1 MQFTGLGGI
10 GRVNRVLWFT
20 ISLNTRLRTS
30 NEIVRRYAQVKTVE
44 IAQELIPHIRGSST
58 FQIFSGVYMDTFL
71 GEALTPNQY
80 EGTASAWEWPWA
92 VRHCRWYDA
101 LGSPWRYWTQVLK
114 LSCTSAVDC
123 CWRQDAGLRWCFG
136 LTLHGCSY
144 CAKKQID
151 AKYSFEK
158 VIKQII
164 RKIPLCL
171 HGSIS
176 TVGLLK
182 LYVISALLV
191 KKKDVLWLM
200 IRGRKQQWRIISILL
215 SISKNKN

>member
-80 EGTASAWEWPWA
+80 EGTASA
-92 VRHCRWYDA
+92 
-101 LGSPWRYWTQVLK
+101 
-114 LSCTSAVDC
+114 
-123 CWRQDAGLRWCFG
+123 
-136 LTLHGCSY
+136 
-144 CAKKQID
+144 
-151 AKYSFEK
+151 
-158 VIKQII
+158 
-164 RKIPLCL
+164 
-171 HGSIS
+171 
-176 TVGLLK
+176 
-182 LYVISALLV
+182 
-191 KKKDVLWLM
+191 
-200 IRGRKQQWRIISILL
+200 
-215 SISKNKN
+215 